1 MKNRKYKK
9 VNINKTSSWTDENEY
24 HFGVYAFDKKAYDN
38 MVRAVRET
46 EAHVDLADSKVD
58 WHFASTCL
66 CALKGYSA
74 FFNKVEHDAKQGGL
88 ETAQEFGYSYFWTNL
103 SLENTTVFFI
113 EIFRQEFLLNNKDFD
128 ISFSNWI
135 DNQKNDDGDFVYFA
149 HTKDPIVV
157 KSMANGASA
166 ELKAKADANGGF
178 VKLTDIV
185 KDMEVA

>member
-1 MKNRKYKK
+1 MKNTKCNT
-9 VNINKTSSWTDENEY
+9 VNVNNTSSWTDENEY
-24 HFGVYAFDKKAYDN
+24 HFGTYAFDKKAYDN

-58 WHFASTCL
+58 WHLASTCL

-74 FFNKVEHDAKQGGL
+74 FFNQVENTTKQGGL
-88 ETAQEFGYSYFWTNL
+88 ETAQEFGYSYFRMNFAV
-103 SLENTTVFFI
+103 ENTTVFFI
-113 EIFRQEFLLNNKDFD
+113 EIFRQEYLLNNKDFD
-128 ISFSNWI
+128 MSFSNWI
-135 DNQKNDDGDFVYFA
+135 DNQINDDGDFVYFA
-149 HTKDPIVV
+149 HTKNPIVV
-157 KSMANGASA
+157 RSMANGMSA